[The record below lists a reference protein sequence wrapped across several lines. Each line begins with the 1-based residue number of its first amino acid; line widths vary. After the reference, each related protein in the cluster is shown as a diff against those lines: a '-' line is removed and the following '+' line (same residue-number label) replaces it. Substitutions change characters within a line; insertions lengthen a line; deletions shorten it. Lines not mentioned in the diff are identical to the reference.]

1 MFQKFNSNFA
11 YITFFFFFV
20 QGKNVMFKENETRYE
35 TIIQIVTTKP
45 FAVDRLKSLCCP

>member
-11 YITFFFFFV
+11 YITYFFV
-20 QGKNVMFKENETRYE
+20 QGKNVMFKEDETRYE

-45 FAVDRLKSLCCP
+45 FGADRLKSLCCP

>member
-11 YITFFFFFV
+11 YITFFFFV